1 MAAVGKSSKYGYD
14 ALSAMRCVVISGLFS
29 AKKTSGKFSKL
40 DPVYIDSDGAVS
52 AAGGS
57 STVWNYDGFASAASD
72 SDGGTPVT
80 ILGKGLI
87 MEWLE
92 TSDLWTPGT
101 KFYGS
106 AATAGGLDTTAGAVV
121 AADAFLPVAKA
132 INNKEIIVLR

>member
-1 MAAVGKSSKYGYD
+1 MAAVGKSAKYGYD
-14 ALSAMRCVVISGLFS
+14 ALSAMRCVMISGLFS
-29 AKKTSGKFSKL
+29 AKSTAGKFSKL
-40 DPVYIDSDGAVS
+40 DPVYIDSDGAVA

-57 STVWNYDGFASAASD
+57 STVWRYDGFASCASD
-72 SDGGTPVT
+72 SDGGTPVS
-80 ILGKGLI
+80 IMGRGLI

-92 TSDLWTPGT
+92 SSDLWTPGT
-101 KFYGS
+101 KFYVS